1 MTVKCCK
8 RSRSVSVSTAC
19 SGRSCVVC
27 RPTVL
32 GVSFTDHRMIF
43 DCWTVSRRSDCVGGC
58 VVRVVL
64 TGAAADVHH
73 YVPSFSAAATCYSVP
88 PAGGPVQVGARPAS
102 VAPRVSATSSSSST
116 LTGVVDGVSAS
127 PMMMTAVSQCQ
138 SAASRGH
145 ALAHHK
151 DSAPTSTPTPTDDE
165 PRGRDCHMK
174 TELI

>member
-1 MTVKCCK
+1 
-8 RSRSVSVSTAC
+8 
-19 SGRSCVVC
+19 
-27 RPTVL
+27 
-32 GVSFTDHRMIF
+32 
-43 DCWTVSRRSDCVGGC
+43 VGGC

-73 YVPSFSAAATCYSVP
+73 YVPSFSAAATCYAVP
-88 PAGGPVQVGARPAS
+88 PAAGGPVQLGARPAS
-102 VAPRVSATSSSSST
+102 VAPRVSTTWSSSSSSS

-127 PMMMTAVSQCQ
+127 PMMMMMMTVSQSQ